1 MTALTPASLVRS
13 LASRFEYTQLFV
25 RDAAG
30 HWEIHSCPRA
40 AGATTAP
47 TTDLLTALSWLDERH
62 CTMVGAVI
70 HRALKGSKAWSGRCS
85 SANAANGVEDVEIE
99 LTPLED
105 GELESCLLT
114 ASRVPVVASSASN
127 DRHEPWTLAASAAGL
142 GLVVVDRQS
151 REVRLDAAAAAQLGL
166 AASDTV
172 LPVDDWLELLAA
184 EDRLRAFALLV
195 ETRPDSQKT
204 HSLAVRS
211 ERREG
216 RLART
221 LELSFRGSADAT
233 RWVGASRDVTQERSL
248 KEMRRK
254 KLAAERANKAKSEF
268 MSHVSHELRTPLNG
282 ILGFAQLMLLEKDNP
297 LTGEQLKRAE
307 VLMYSGQRLLGLI
320 DQLLE
325 IARIEQGRRSIRVRS
340 VNVASVLRRAVEQL
354 QPLAERANVSLTVE
368 IERPERAAVRA
379 DPAAL
384 EQVIVNLV
392 SNAIKY
398 NRPKGQVRLAYS
410 SDEGGAILVEDTG
423 RGLSDSEMGRLFE
436 PFNRLGAQHSKV
448 PGHGLGLAITRK
460 LVEAMDG
467 ELRVQSTPGVGSIF
481 SVHLPVANASKFD
494 ATETLPLDLPSA
506 WDAQEIHKVLYVED
520 DEVNTLLMEQIFAT
534 QPSWSLST
542 VASGTEAL
550 QSAVREGPQLILLDL
565 NLPDMSGFEVFKRL
579 QADPRTKHIPCVAVS
594 ADAMPAQVRKT
605 LAEGFDDHWSKP
617 LDLPLVLRK
626 LKERLA

>member
-1 MTALTPASLVRS
+1 MTPLTPASLVRS
-13 LASRFEYTQLFV
+13 LASRFEYTQIFV
-25 RDAAG
+25 RDEAG

-40 AGATTAP
+40 SGAATAP
-47 TTDLLTALSWLDERH
+47 TTDLLAALSWLDERH
-62 CTMVGAVI
+62 CTMIGAAI
-70 HRALKGSKAWSGRCS
+70 HRALHGAKAWSGRCS
-85 SANAANGVEDVEIE
+85 SANAANGVEDLEIE
-99 LTPLED
+99 LTPLD
-105 GELESCLLT
+105 GDVAESCLLT
-114 ASRVPVVASSASN
+114 ASRVPAGARAATD

-151 REVRLDAAAAAQLGL
+151 RELRLDAAAAGQLGM

-172 LPVDDWLELLAA
+172 LPVDDWLDLLAA
-184 EDRLRAFALLV
+184 EDRLRAFTLLV
-195 ETRPDSQKT
+195 ESSPDSQKT

-221 LELSFRGSADAT
+221 LELSFRGSADGT
-233 RWVGASRDVTQERSL
+233 RWVGSSRDVTQERSL
-248 KEMRRK
+248 EEMRRK

-282 ILGFAQLMLLEKDNP
+282 ILGFAQLMLLEKENP

-354 QPLAERANVSLTVE
+354 QPMAERANVTLTVE

-384 EQVIVNLV
+384 EQVVVNLV

-398 NRPKGQVRLAYS
+398 NRPKGQVRLAYA
-410 SDEGGAILVEDTG
+410 SDEGGAIRVEDTG

-481 SVHLPVANASKFD
+481 SVHLLIASASKFD

-506 WDAQEIHKVLYVED
+506 WDAQELHKVLYVED

-550 QSAVREGPQLILLDL
+550 QSAVLEGPQLILLDL

-594 ADAMPAQVRKT
+594 ADAMPVQVRKT
-605 LAEGFDDHWSKP
+605 LAEGFDDHWAKP